1 MVTMSLSPWNPAS
14 SAQQAPRC
22 RTREGEGES
31 TDTPTPDLQ
40 VQRTS
45 ARLGAACAIL
55 GALLALVVNS
65 VHGDLPTDPEA
76 ALTRVAATAGW
87 GLLHLGISAS
97 VVFRLARPLAR
108 LSLVVALPGAAVM
121 LVGIAIDGFAT
132 KGLADLWAIAPAAD
146 KATAFRIAV
155 AIEEVQNA
163 LFHTWSALFIGLPF
177 VLLGVSGLL
186 AGGGFPRWLGV
197 IAVIGG
203 AGALSMGVAGF
214 LHVPVPGLLF
224 NVFAF
229 LVTLWVLVAGVL
241 VWRVPVRPAV
251 APLEA
256 ASAAGAS

>member
-1 MVTMSLSPWNPAS
+1 M
-14 SAQQAPRC
+14 
-22 RTREGEGES
+22 
-31 TDTPTPDLQ
+31 PTPDLQ

-76 ALTRVAATAGW
+76 GLTRVAATAGW
-87 GLLHLGISAS
+87 GLLHVGISAS
-97 VVFRLARPLAR
+97 VVFILGGLFGLAQVADGPLARPLAR

-146 KATAFRIAV
+146 RATAFRMAV

-203 AGALSMGVAGF
+203 AGVLSMGVAGF

-241 VWRVPVRPAV
+241 VWRVPARPAV

-256 ASAAGAS
+256 ASAAGAAS